1 MVSSK
6 RSINFYIIFADV
18 LREDLMIKP
27 NRNLENYNLRDINAT
42 GTELLN
48 RATKSKHLKTPLYL

>member
-6 RSINFYIIFADV
+6 RSINFYIIFTDV
-18 LREDLMIKP
+18 LREDLMVKP

-48 RATKSKHLKTPLYL
+48 RATKSKH